1 MTAAKAT
8 APAAKSRNSARSAKA
23 TRKTRADGARSKP
36 AAAVSGDAK
45 DSSELEQLG
54 SDVHSVTARE
64 PLRSRL
70 AGDVEAFLAQ
80 GGNIVEVPKDYRADP
95 PKRPQS
101 TYGRGSI

>member
-8 APAAKSRNSARSAKA
+8 APAAKSRTSARSP
-23 TRKTRADGARSKP
+23 RKTRAESTKTK
-36 AAAVSGDAK
+36 AAAEPGTGSPAG
-45 DSSELEQLG
+45 ELEKLG

-80 GGNIVEVPKDYRADP
+80 GGNIEEVPKDYRADP